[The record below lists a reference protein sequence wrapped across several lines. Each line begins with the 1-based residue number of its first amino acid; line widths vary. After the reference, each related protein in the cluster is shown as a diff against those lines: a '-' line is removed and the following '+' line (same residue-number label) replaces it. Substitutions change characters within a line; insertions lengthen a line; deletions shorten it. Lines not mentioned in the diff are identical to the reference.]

1 MKTHH
6 QQELREILGNDDA
19 LVADLLQQHASR
31 RNDQIDHQARN
42 LSVHVAKG
50 LQKQRPARL
59 YVLGGLATSAAVAL
73 VVFAVSTTT
82 ETPSTDTSATATV
95 ASVTTQPTSSPHS
108 AGTNATPNAS
118 SSVMRTTPRA
128 TAPSDERILE
138 QEAERQVVEF
148 LAATL
153 DEEDTWTVNNNDID
167 VLLQENGN
175 DAGL

>member
-1 MKTHH
+1 MNKH
-6 QQELREILGNDDA
+6 QRDELNEILGQDDA
-19 LVADLLQQHASR
+19 PLAALLTQHKVR
-31 RNDQIDHQARN
+31 RDRDIDQQARN
-42 LSVHVAKG
+42 LSVHVAQG
-50 LQKQRPARL
+50 LQAKRPARS
-59 YVLGGLATSAAVAL
+59 YVLAGLATSAAAAL
-73 VVFAVSTTT
+73 VVFALSTTT

-95 ASVTTQPTSSPHS
+95 ASVTTQPTSSPLS

-118 SSVMRTTPRA
+118 SSVMRTTPWA
-128 TAPSDERILE
+128 AAPSDERILE